1 MDAVGAS
8 GMQLLAFCGVTV
20 AARTVST
27 SGSSVQLLAFC
38 GVTVAENN
46 GTISGDGVQRCSVGA
61 VSDIGAWAGFGAK
74 TPHPLLSLPDFD
86 LDRHHTV
93 RVYGDIW
100 ESSA

>member
-8 GMQLLAFCGVTV
+8 GM
-20 AARTVST
+20 
-27 SGSSVQLLAFC
+27 QLLAFC

-61 VSDIGAWAGFGAK
+61 VSDIGAWVWFGAK

-93 RVYGDIW
+93 RVYRDIW
-100 ESSA
+100 ESSASIGMNNTM

>member
-8 GMQLLAFCGVTV
+8 GM
-20 AARTVST
+20 
-27 SGSSVQLLAFC
+27 QLLAFC

-61 VSDIGAWAGFGAK
+61 VSDIGAWVWFGAK

-86 LDRHHTV
+86 LDRHQLSECTATSGKVQHEL
-93 RVYGDIW
+93 G
-100 ESSA
+100 

>member
-8 GMQLLAFCGVTV
+8 GM
-20 AARTVST
+20 
-27 SGSSVQLLAFC
+27 QLLAFC

-93 RVYGDIW
+93 RVYRDIW